1 MSGVFGAALR
11 AAEQG
16 WLPDAAIRAGMRRL
30 LCTRLDAIRSR
41 DCEAMA
47 DDTRAFIEA
56 MRCAPV
62 APVPHLANE
71 QHYEVPAAFFEA
83 VLGPHRKYSSACFG
97 AGIERLEE
105 AEAYALELTCR
116 RAGIE
121 DGMRVLELGCGWGS
135 LALWIAERFPEAA
148 VTAVSNSASQRQYVE
163 QEARCR
169 GLSNVRL
176 VTADMNR
183 FDIAERFDRILSI
196 EMFEHMRNYAV
207 LFERIHGWL
216 APQGRF
222 FMHIFC
228 HRAAPYEFLDAGDD
242 DWMSRHFF
250 SGGIMP
256 SESLPLRFQ
265 SHLENTD
272 LWRWDGTHY
281 QRTAN
286 AWLANMDR
294 RRETVMPILAETY
307 GAQDAPRWWAR
318 WRMFFMACAELFGY
332 RRGQEWW
339 VAHYLFGR
347 RGEC

>member
-1 MSGVFGAALR
+1 MSAIFSAALR
-11 AAEQG
+11 AAERG
-16 WLPDAAIRAGMRRL
+16 WLPDHVVRAGMRRL
-30 LCTRLDAIRSR
+30 LRARLDAIRAG

-47 DDTRAFIEA
+47 DDTRAFIAA
-56 MRCAPV
+56 MRDAPIAPV
-62 APVPHLANE
+62 SHLANT
-71 QHYEVPAAFFEA
+71 QHYEVPAAFFET

-97 AGIERLEE
+97 PGIDRLAE
-105 AEAYALELTCR
+105 AEAHALELTCR

-121 DGMRVLELGCGWGS
+121 NGMRVLELGCGWGS
-135 LALWIAERFPEAA
+135 LTLWIAERFPEARI
-148 VTAVSNSASQRQYVE
+148 TAVSNSASQRRHVE
-163 QEARCR
+163 EEARR
-169 GLSNVRL
+169 RALANVRL
-176 VTADMNR
+176 VTADMNQ
-183 FDIAERFDRILSI
+183 FDIDERFDRIMSI
-196 EMFEHMRNYAV
+196 EMFEHMRNYSV

-216 APQGRF
+216 APRGRF

-228 HRAAPYEFLDAGDD
+228 HRAAPYEFVDAGEG

-286 AWLANMDR
+286 AWLSNMDQS
-294 RRETVMPILAETY
+294 REAVMPILAETY
-307 GAQDAPRWWAR
+307 GAEHARQWWVR